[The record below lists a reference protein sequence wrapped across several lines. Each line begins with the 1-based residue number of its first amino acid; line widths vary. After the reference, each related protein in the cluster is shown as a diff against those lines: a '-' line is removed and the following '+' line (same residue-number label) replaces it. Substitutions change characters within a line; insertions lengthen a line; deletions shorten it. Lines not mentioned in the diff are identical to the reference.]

1 MDRVDAVLVGAG
13 MRGSETYGRYAERH
27 GERLRIV
34 ALAEPRAEARE
45 ALGRR
50 LGLPA
55 GAQFADWREL
65 FAGERRAP
73 AAIIATSD
81 HEHTGPALAAL
92 GRGHHVLLEKPIAPT
107 PDECRAIVQAAEQGG
122 LVLQIAHVLR
132 YTAFYQEVARI
143 LESGQLGQLLTLDM
157 KEHVAHWH
165 MTHSYVRGKFRNRA
179 MAAPIIL
186 AKCCHDLDLL
196 LWLAGRA
203 PQRVVSFGELS
214 HYRPEHAPPGAPER
228 CSDGCPVQEQCPHDA
243 LRFYLGPDDELAR
256 GWPWRDVSSDPSRE
270 ARRRAL
276 ETGRYGRCVYHCD
289 NDVPDHQTL
298 LVAFEKGLQATFTV
312 QGHATHE
319 TRTIRVSGSEGE
331 LRGMLR
337 EGLIELSRHGSLE
350 QEHIDLA
357 GRELG
362 HFGGDQGLLDHF
374 TDVVARGATD
384 EVRSSGRVSLAS
396 HLLGFAAER
405 SRVEGRVIA
414 L

>member
-13 MRGSETYGRYAERH
+13 LRGSETYGRYAERH

-34 ALAEPRAEARE
+34 ALAEPRTEARD
-45 ALGRR
+45 ALARR

-55 GAQFADWREL
+55 AAQFADWREL

-92 GRGHHVLLEKPIAPT
+92 ERGHHVLLEKPIAPT
-107 PDECRAIVQAAEQGG
+107 PEECSAIVDAAEQAGRI
-122 LVLQIAHVLR
+122 LKIAHVLR
-132 YTAFYQEVARI
+132 YTVFYREVARI
-143 LESGQLGQLLTLDM
+143 LESGRLGRLLTIDM
-157 KEHVAHWH
+157 KEHIAHWH

-196 LWLAGRA
+196 LWLAGQA
-203 PQRVVSFGELS
+203 PQRVVSFGALS

-243 LRFYLGPDDELAR
+243 LRFYLGPDDALAR
-256 GWPWRDVSSDPSRE
+256 GWPWSDVSPDPSRE

-298 LVAFEKGLQATFTV
+298 LVAFADGLQATFTV

-331 LRGMLR
+331 LRGLLR
-337 EGLIELSRHGSLE
+337 EGRIELSRHGSLE
-350 QEHIDLA
+350 QEQIDLA
-357 GRELG
+357 GREVG

-374 TDVVARGATD
+374 TDVVARGAID
-384 EVRSSGRVSLAS
+384 EAHTSGRVSLAS
-396 HLLGFAAER
+396 HMLGFAAER
-405 SRVEGRVIA
+405 SRVEGRVIE